1 MDDGCHSQSQHPTH
15 PNNHNYNNHNNDDGS
30 DSERDYAERQCGKA
44 SSCAGSI
51 GIAVTESAALAND
64 RRIHPKK
71 VLNPHGEPR
80 LEGSETVRL
89 LRLDMDEGKH
99 HMMKPSELY

>member
-1 MDDGCHSQSQHPTH
+1 MDVTHNHNIQHIQ
-15 PNNHNYNNHNNDDGS
+15 PNNHNYNNHNNDGGS
-30 DSERDYAERQCGKA
+30 DSKRDDAERQCGKA

-51 GIAVTESAALAND
+51 GIAVPESAALAND
-64 RRIHPKK
+64 RRIHPKN

-89 LRLDMDEGKH
+89 RRLDMDEGKH
-99 HMMKPSELY
+99 HMMKPSELD